1 VHDTPYG
8 ILFIAESIRDRKLI
22 ICLCCSIDLVTTN
35 ALLYAAAAAI
45 GLEILSM
52 LVFTVG
58 RATGARMIPHR
69 GKHLDT
75 FETVDLAC
83 ITFNKVCAGH
93 NFLLLL
99 NAA

>member
-1 VHDTPYG
+1 MLQY
-8 ILFIAESIRDRKLI
+8 R
-22 ICLCCSIDLVTTN
+22 SIDHN
-35 ALLYAAAAAI
+35 ALYAAAAAAI

-58 RATGARMIPHR
+58 RATGAQMIPHR

-83 ITFNKVCAGH
+83 ITFNKVCSEH
-93 NFLLLL
+93 KFSLLL
-99 NAA
+99 NTA